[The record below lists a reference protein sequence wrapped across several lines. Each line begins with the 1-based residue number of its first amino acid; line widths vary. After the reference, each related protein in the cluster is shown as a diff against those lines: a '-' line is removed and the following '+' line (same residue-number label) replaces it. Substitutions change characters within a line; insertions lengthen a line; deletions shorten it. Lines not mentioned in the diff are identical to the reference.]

1 MTTPSLTKRV
11 GLVETDK
18 VFVDHTKLN
27 VLERL
32 FYPAISA
39 PSAKI
44 GRNKVQQLGWMLLHR
59 VWSLFS
65 PIIFY
70 FYCDDDV
77 WVIISGKWKCFWS
90 IIFSPKHSTEV
101 ENVFK
106 TSRIR
111 NKFLQLPMFISKR
124 KYSVFWCCCW
134 WWWRGCWWR
143 GSWWWPVLPGGPWLA
158 VGRRTEGGEE
168 DNYHHQPHH

>member
-1 MTTPSLTKRV
+1 MYQILLFVLKYQHCWLLHHFTKRV
-11 GLVETDK
+11 GLVETDT
-18 VFVDHTKLN
+18 VFVDHTELN

-39 PSAKI
+39 PSTKI
-44 GRNKVQQLGWMLLHR
+44 GRNKVQQLGWMLLHL
-59 VWSLFS
+59 VWSLFC

-70 FYCDDDV
+70 FHCDDDV

-111 NKFLQLPMFISKR
+111 NKFLQLSMFI
-124 KYSVFWCCCW
+124 W
-134 WWWRGCWWR
+134 
-143 GSWWWPVLPGGPWLA
+143 
-158 VGRRTEGGEE
+158 
-168 DNYHHQPHH
+168 